1 MAISVNNV
9 VSSKNM
15 IKKDEI
21 GLYYIRTYDKITNC
35 NNNPCSTTTC
45 RAKVQKEVQVMRN
58 YELSVVLFPTLSEE
72 DKVAALEKV
81 KELIVRFGGEITNVD
96 DWGKRKLAYEIE
108 KQREGFYYFIQ
119 FNAETSAPAEIE
131 SRIRIM
137 ETVLRY
143 LIVSLEDK

>member
-1 MAISVNNV
+1 
-9 VSSKNM
+9 
-15 IKKDEI
+15 
-21 GLYYIRTYDKITNC
+21 
-35 NNNPCSTTTC
+35 
-45 RAKVQKEVQVMRN
+45 MRN
-58 YELSVVLFPTLSEE
+58 YELSVVLFPTLNEE
-72 DKVAALEKV
+72 DRVAALEKV